1 MNNHSLLE
9 LIINAS
15 LPVQLV
21 MLLLLGASVFS
32 WALMYVKRGYI
43 RQSQAEAK
51 DFEGRFWSGLNL
63 NELFSQLSQR
73 QERRFGLEAI
83 FENGFR
89 EFARARKAELRNS
102 ESVRSAHRAMK
113 VAMAR
118 EVEMLENN
126 LTFLATVGSVS
137 PYVGLF
143 GTVWGIMESFRAL
156 AGVQQATLAM
166 VAPGISSRN
175 SPASCSARRIRP
187 NRGADVKKRRAIA
200 DINVVP
206 YIDVMLV
213 LLIIFMV
220 TAPLLKQGVDVD
232 LPNAPANPLDVDSPE
247 PIVVSVDR
255 KGAMFLN
262 IAAESD
268 AQIDAVTLVK
278 LVKAALLKE
287 PKRPVMVRGDAN
299 GPYQNV
305 VTTLV
310 LLQQADVGSV
320 GLVTDPE
327 EAR

>member
-1 MNNHSLLE
+1 MKQHSILDLV
-9 LIINAS
+9 INAS

-51 DFEGRFWSGLNL
+51 DFEGRFWSGINL
-63 NELFSQLSQR
+63 SDLFSQLSQR

-118 EVEMLENN
+118 EVEMMENN

-166 VAPGISSRN
+166 VAPGISEALIATAMGLVAAI
-175 SPASCSARRIRP
+175 PA
-187 NRGADVKKRRAIA
+187 VIA
-200 DINVVP
+200 YNKFSSE
-206 YIDVMLV
+206 IDVM
-213 LLIIFMV
+213 
-220 TAPLLKQGVDVD
+220 
-232 LPNAPANPLDVDSPE
+232 
-247 PIVVSVDR
+247 IVR
-255 KGAMFLN
+255 YENFLEEFTG
-262 IAAESD
+262 IL
-268 AQIDAVTLVK
+268 QRQTHT
-278 LVKAALLKE
+278 
-287 PKRPVMVRGDAN
+287 PK
-299 GPYQNV
+299 
-305 VTTLV
+305 
-310 LLQQADVGSV
+310 
-320 GLVTDPE
+320 
-327 EAR
+327 

>member
-63 NELFSQLSQR
+63 NDLFSQLSQR

-166 VAPGISSRN
+166 VAPGISEALIATAMGLLAAI
-175 SPASCSARRIRP
+175 PA
-187 NRGADVKKRRAIA
+187 VIA
-200 DINVVP
+200 YNKFASE
-206 YIDVMLV
+206 IDVM
-213 LLIIFMV
+213 
-220 TAPLLKQGVDVD
+220 
-232 LPNAPANPLDVDSPE
+232 
-247 PIVVSVDR
+247 IVR
-255 KGAMFLN
+255 YENFLEEFTG
-262 IAAESD
+262 IL
-268 AQIDAVTLVK
+268 QRQTHT
-278 LVKAALLKE
+278 
-287 PKRPVMVRGDAN
+287 PK
-299 GPYQNV
+299 
-305 VTTLV
+305 
-310 LLQQADVGSV
+310 
-320 GLVTDPE
+320 
-327 EAR
+327 